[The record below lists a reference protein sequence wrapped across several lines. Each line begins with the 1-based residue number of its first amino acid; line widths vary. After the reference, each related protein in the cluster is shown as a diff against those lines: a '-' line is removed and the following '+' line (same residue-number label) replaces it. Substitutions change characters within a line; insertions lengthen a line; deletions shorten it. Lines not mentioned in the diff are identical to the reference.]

1 MRTLHHLWLSPFC
14 RKVRVALAEKGL
26 DFELKAENLWERRPA
41 FLAMNPAGEVPVLV
55 EDDGTVVADSGAICE
70 YLEELSPDPALIPG
84 ADAAQRAEVRRLVVW
99 FDVKF
104 DREVTRNLVGEKI
117 LKRFLRLGEPDS
129 RSIRA
134 GKSNIHIHLGYI
146 DWLSERRTWLAGN
159 AFSLADIAAA
169 AHVSAVDYLGDVPW
183 SDHEASKVWYA
194 RVKSR
199 PSFRAILAD
208 HIPGEP
214 PPKHYANL
222 DF

>member
-1 MRTLHHLWLSPFC
+1 MRTLYHLWLSPFC

-26 DFELKAENLWERRPA
+26 DFELKVENLWQRRPE
-41 FLAMNPAGEVPVLV
+41 FLAMNPAGDVPVLV
-55 EDDGTVVADSGAICE
+55 DGESRVLADSTAIAE
-70 YLEELSPDPALIPG
+70 YLEEAFPLPPLVPGDAL
-84 ADAAQRAEVRRLVVW
+84 ARAEVRRIVAW

-104 DREVTRNLVGEKI
+104 NREVTDNLVGEKMM
-117 LKRFLRLGEPDS
+117 KRFLRTGEPDS
-129 RSIRA
+129 RAIRA
-134 GKSNIHIHLGYI
+134 GHHNIHAHLGYI
-146 DWLSERRTWLAGN
+146 TWLTERRTWLAGDD
-159 AFSLADIAAA
+159 FSLADIAAA

-183 SDHEASKVWYA
+183 AEHPGSKDWYA

-214 PPKHYANL
+214 PPKHYADL